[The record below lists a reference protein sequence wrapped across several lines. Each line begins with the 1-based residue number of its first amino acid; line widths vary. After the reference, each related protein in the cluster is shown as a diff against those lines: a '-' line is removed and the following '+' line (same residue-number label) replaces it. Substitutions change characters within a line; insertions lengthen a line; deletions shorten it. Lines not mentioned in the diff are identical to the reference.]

1 MDYFPTPTGELF
13 HDDDSFVRGI
23 MGPIGCTDADTEFL
37 TPRGWKRIADY
48 AHGDMVAQWSTDGEM
63 RFVQPLKYV
72 SGPCDE
78 MILFRNATSVSM
90 CVSPNHRMPLY
101 DWKGDLCVKTAEQVE
116 KKPSRHVV
124 PAAFIPSTSLGLSDL
139 EIRLRVMVAADGNYP
154 KAGKQAVICVRK
166 DRKKERIRHLLSAC
180 GMSFRE
186 AQHAA
191 RPTETVFTFE
201 RPSFAKPL
209 HKSANWYQASREE
222 LAVLLDELPYWD
234 GLFDHEETRFHTVKK
249 EEADVVQ
256 YAAHAC
262 GHCAHIRVAEYKEAG
277 WSDCFCVSVSR
288 PGSNKRITTFRG
300 DSLKISRVRPSDGQ
314 QYCFT
319 VPSSFWIAR
328 REGRVFVTGNSG
340 KSVTCCME
348 IIMRAHE
355 QIPNDKCV
363 RRSRWAVVRNTYGE
377 LRSTTIK
384 TWQAWVPDYVMP
396 LVFDAPIRGVWR
408 KRLADGTTMELEM
421 LFLALDRPDHVR
433 KLLSLELTGAWL
445 NEAREIPK
453 AILDGLTGR
462 VNRFPSKEEGGF
474 NWSGIIMDTNP
485 PDTDHWWYRLAEEE
499 TPMAWRFFRQPAALT
514 YSSTLGWQPNPHAEN
529 IGNLEKGYDYYLL
542 AVQGKTMEWCKVYV
556 MGEYGAVMDGKV
568 VYPEYNDD
576 IHARP
581 SIPAITS
588 VPLLVGMDFGLT
600 PAAVFGQVTARGQ
613 LRILGELVSED
624 MGIRQF
630 SRDALRPHLAAKFP
644 GLPIKMPADPAGAQ
658 RAQTDERSCFD
669 ELVAAGYKPIAART
683 NAFLPRREAVAG
695 FLTRMTDGEPGFLIS
710 IEGCPILRKGFL
722 GGYRFA
728 RVKVVGDE
736 RYKDVPEKNR
746 FSHPHDGLQ
755 YLALEAEGAEAKVV
769 NISRARTV
777 NRRVQVAI

>member
-1 MDYFPTPTGELF
+1 MDYFPTLTGELF

-23 MGPIGCTDADTEFL
+23 MGPIGCTDADTEYL
-37 TPRGWKRIADY
+37 SPTGWKRIGDY
-48 AHGDMVAQWSTDGEM
+48 DGGLVAQWSQDGAIL
-63 RFVQPLKYV
+63 FVEPDYV
-72 SGPCDE
+72 EGPCE
-78 MILFRNATSVSM
+78 ELILFENANSVSM

-101 DWKGDLCVKTAEQVE
+101 DWKGEFCVKTAAQVE
-116 KKPSRHVV
+116 RKPSRHVV
-124 PAAFIPSTSLGLSDL
+124 PTTFTPSTALGLSAL
-139 EIRLRVMVAADGNYP
+139 EIRLRVMIAADGNYP
-154 KAGKQAVICVRK
+154 KAGKQAAVCVRK
-166 DRKKERIRHLLSAC
+166 ERKKERIRHLLREC
-180 GMSFRE
+180 GIPFRE
-186 AQHAA
+186 AQRAS
-191 RPTETVFTFE
+191 RPTETVFTFA
-201 RPSFAKPL
+201 RPSFPKPL
-209 HKSANWYQASREE
+209 HESANWYQASREE
-222 LAVLLDELPYWD
+222 LSVLLDEMTYWD
-234 GLFDHEETRFHTVKK
+234 GLFNHAEIRFHTTKK

-256 YAAHAC
+256 FAAHAC
-262 GHCAHIRVAEYKEAG
+262 GHCAHIRTTEYKEDLWG
-277 WSDCFCVSVSR
+277 DCFCVSVTR
-288 PGSNKRITTFRG
+288 TGSNKRVTAIRG
-300 DSLKISRVRPSDGQ
+300 DSLQISRVKPADGR

-319 VPSSFWIAR
+319 VPSSFWLAR

-340 KSVTCCME
+340 KSVACCME

-355 QIPNDKCV
+355 QIPNSKGV

-384 TWQAWVPDYVMP
+384 TWQAWVPDHVMRIIY
-396 LVFDAPIRGVWR
+396 DAPIRGVWT
-408 KRLADGTTMELEM
+408 KTLADGTTMELEM
-421 LFLALDRPDHVR
+421 LFIALDRPDHVK

-453 AILDGLTGR
+453 PILDGLTGR
-462 VNRFPSKEEGGF
+462 VNRFPSLEEGGF
-474 NWSGIIMDTNP
+474 NWSGVIMDTNP

-499 TPMAWRFFRQPAALT
+499 TPLDWRFFRQPAALT
-514 YSSTLGWQPNPHAEN
+514 YSPTLGWQPNHHAEN
-529 IGNLEKGYDYYLL
+529 IENLTKGYDYYLL

-581 SIPAITS
+581 SIPAVTS
-588 VPLLVGMDFGLT
+588 VPLLVGVDFGLT

-613 LRILGELVSED
+613 LRILGELVSEN

-630 SRDALRPHLAAKFP
+630 ARDVLRPHLAAKFP
-644 GLPIKMPADPAGAQ
+644 GLPIKMPSDPAGAQ

-722 GGYRFA
+722 GGYRFS
-728 RVKVVGDE
+728 RVQVVGDE